1 MGVVISVVYLGMQI
15 NQQNKITKAQF
26 GHSLTQRQYDRFF
39 NTTKDSEFSE
49 FLAKDWAADD
59 LTHTDRWRI
68 NHFVMMCLVDLFDV
82 YDKVQEGFVDESHL
96 NSRINALRLGVMKSD
111 AGKGVW
117 NYMKRNRSKE
127 FNEWFEFEV
136 YERELEV
143 DPNQQKRTEGMNIIR
158 E

>member
-1 MGVVISVVYLGMQI
+1 
-15 NQQNKITKAQF
+15 
-26 GHSLTQRQYDRFF
+26 
-39 NTTKDSEFSE
+39 
-49 FLAKDWAADD
+49 
-59 LTHTDRWRI
+59 
-68 NHFVMMCLVDLFDV
+68 
-82 YDKVQEGFVDESHL
+82 
-96 NSRINALRLGVMKSD
+96 MKSD